1 MPMDMCN
8 SHPSQRM
15 APCAA
20 DGDYK
25 RDPQEAKMQRLGDC
39 GVPSPNWL
47 SPVQSP
53 PQNQDTS
60 KREDYGSQ
68 RTRMPAVNEGLLAL
82 TTAPMKP
89 QPYGCLNKIHTITP
103 VDMLAWMRDTSQ
115 GHTRR

>member
-1 MPMDMCN
+1 METIREIHKGPKCKDSVTVEC
-8 SHPSQRM
+8 P
-15 APCAA
+15 API
-20 DGDYK
+20 G
-25 RDPQEAKMQRLGDC
+25 
-39 GVPSPNWL
+39 S

-89 QPYGCLNKIHTITP
+89 QPYGCLNKIHTTTT